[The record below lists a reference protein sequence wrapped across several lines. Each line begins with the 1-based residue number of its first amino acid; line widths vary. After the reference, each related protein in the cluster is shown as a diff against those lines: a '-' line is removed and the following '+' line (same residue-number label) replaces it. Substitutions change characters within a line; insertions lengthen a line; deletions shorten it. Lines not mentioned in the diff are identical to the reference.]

1 MSKAIEEILSEL
13 REKPQRRVIQIAR
26 ADVNAESREL
36 PLSFSSEAPVER
48 YWGIEVLDHSPGA
61 CDLSRLNAGGPLLL
75 NHDCYD
81 PDNQVGVVTMSA
93 VGADRKGRAT
103 VKFSRSERGTEILQ
117 DVQDGIRTSVS
128 VGYEIHEM
136 RLIKSENGVE
146 TYLVTRWT
154 PYEISLVGT
163 PADISVGVGRNKQS
177 SQSPEMKSH
186 QRILLDATATGG
198 GGSTTTTP
206 TTAPAVVVNVEEVR
220 ASERQAERTRVKAF
234 RDLGT
239 STECLDLAM
248 RGIDEGWTMEKLQG
262 EILKKRYNAQE
273 LTPAETDPDIGASDS
288 EVRSFSIVKAV
299 RELAFQGA
307 LTGIE
312 KEMSDACAQRIKKT
326 PQGFFIPNEV
336 ATRGLDGIAR
346 NGKRNLTAGSNAA
359 GGFTV
364 GTNVLGGN
372 LIELLRN
379 KTVTDKVGV
388 TRLDG
393 LVGNAAIPRISG
405 GATTYWLPENGT
417 ATESDQAFGQVVL
430 TPHRCVADTAYSKEL
445 LMQSSVDVE
454 AFVRDDLARVLA
466 IAIDLAALAGT
477 GNAGQPLGI
486 LNTSGL
492 ATSVT
497 FGAAATWPK
506 VVSFETNVAT
516 SNADDGALAYVT
528 SPGSRGKWK
537 GIARFTNTGMPI
549 WADDNTVNGY
559 PAYATNQVPSDKV
572 IFGNWRDLVIASWAG
587 IDVVVD
593 PYSLKKQGLIEVTVT
608 IWTDI
613 GIRHTVSF
621 CISTDSG
628 AQ

>member
-1 MSKAIEEILSEL
+1 
-13 REKPQRRVIQIAR
+13 
-26 ADVNAESREL
+26 
-36 PLSFSSEAPVER
+36 
-48 YWGIEVLDHSPGA
+48 
-61 CDLSRLNAGGPLLL
+61 
-75 NHDCYD
+75 
-81 PDNQVGVVTMSA
+81 
-93 VGADRKGRAT
+93 
-103 VKFSRSERGTEILQ
+103 
-117 DVQDGIRTSVS
+117 
-128 VGYEIHEM
+128 
-136 RLIKSENGVE
+136 
-146 TYLVTRWT
+146 
-154 PYEISLVGT
+154 
-163 PADISVGVGRNKQS
+163 
-177 SQSPEMKSH
+177 
-186 QRILLDATATGG
+186 
-198 GGSTTTTP
+198 
-206 TTAPAVVVNVEEVR
+206 
-220 ASERQAERTRVKAF
+220 
-234 RDLGT
+234 
-239 STECLDLAM
+239 
-248 RGIDEGWTMEKLQG
+248 
-262 EILKKRYNAQE
+262 
-273 LTPAETDPDIGASDS
+273 
-288 EVRSFSIVKAV
+288 
-299 RELAFQGA
+299 
-307 LTGIE
+307 
-312 KEMSDACAQRIKKT
+312 
-326 PQGFFIPNEV
+326 
-336 ATRGLDGIAR
+336 
-346 NGKRNLTAGSNAA
+346 
-359 GGFTV
+359 
-364 GTNVLGGN
+364 
-372 LIELLRN
+372 
-379 KTVTDKVGV
+379 
-388 TRLDG
+388 LDG